1 MKSNSSSS
9 FYSVL
14 KVICSLTFNLG
25 TMFEE
30 RQWHI
35 TELNGVGYICTVPIE
50 FDKQKSD
57 VYRAGKEYL
66 KSSGVDYSDDPKNQ
80 DEWGC
85 TYEMHLSFELSILEY
100 YFDCSDK
107 VQSSPRSLKIPIRI
121 HRSRRLVSNYWNLVT
136 IFLTILQL
144 VLTSPGMCP
153 HSNSHTSLLH
163 NQLIIFLLA
172 SSPM

>member
-1 MKSNSSSS
+1 
-9 FYSVL
+9 
-14 KVICSLTFNLG
+14 
-25 TMFEE
+25 MFEE
-30 RQWHI
+30 RHWHI

-50 FDKQKSD
+50 FDKRESD
-57 VYRAGKEYL
+57 VCRAGKEYL
-66 KSSGVDYSDDPKNQ
+66 KSSGVDYTDDPKNQ

-100 YFDCSDK
+100 CSDCSDK

-121 HRSRRLVSNYWNLVT
+121 HSSRRLERNYWHLV
-136 IFLTILQL
+136 IVFLTVPQL
-144 VLTSPGMCP
+144 VFTCPAMCP

-163 NQLIIFLLA
+163 NQLITFLPA